1 MTIRLAVLLS
11 GGGTSLE
18 NLIRRIEKGSL
29 DAEPVCVIASRA
41 DAYGLERARRHGIPA
56 HAIPRRGYADARS
69 FNDAVHSVLD
79 PAAPDLIVLAG
90 FLSKLELRGYA
101 GRVLNIHPALIPAFS
116 GVGFYGERVHRA
128 VLEAGVK
135 LTGVT
140 VHFCDEEYDHGP
152 IVLQEALPVHEDDT
166 VESLAGRVL
175 ALEQKLYPRAIQL
188 FAEGRLRIEG
198 NRVRIHPAAPG
209 ASGG

>member
-1 MTIRLAVLLS
+1 M
-11 GGGTSLE
+11 
-18 NLIRRIEKGSL
+18 
-29 DAEPVCVIASRA
+29 
-41 DAYGLERARRHGIPA
+41 
-56 HAIPRRGYADARS
+56 
-69 FNDAVHSVLD
+69 
-79 PAAPDLIVLAG
+79 
-90 FLSKLELRGYA
+90 
-101 GRVLNIHPALIPAFS
+101 LNIHPALIPAFS

-152 IVLQEALPVHEDDT
+152 IGLQEALPVHEDDT

-175 ALEQKLYPRAIQL
+175 ALEHELYPRAIQL